1 MTKLYHELIFLSTHR
16 TKYEESGNLNI
27 AETRGT
33 ITETRRNRNTF
44 FHVSDRFPFQE
55 SHISAIFIMW
65 ISCGNAKLHS
75 ETSLFHFLHS
85 AETWRYGAATCFFFL
100 FPSVS
105 GALTTSM
112 SLKHYLHTQMPIFLV
127 VNIYKFSLEFCYTII
142 FQVVFIFRL
151 QAVSLHACKRAA
163 KTWTII

>member
-1 MTKLYHELIFLSTHR
+1 MVKLKMTKLYHELIFLSTHR

-33 ITETRRNRNTF
+33 ITETRRLTRVSVSGYITLRFLMFPSLHFQRNRNTF

-85 AETWRYGAATCFFFL
+85 AETWSYGAATCFFF
-100 FPSVS
+100 SVS
-105 GALTTSM
+105 IRFRCINYVNVSKALFA
-112 SLKHYLHTQMPIFLV
+112 HADA
-127 VNIYKFSLEFCYTII
+127 NFSC
-142 FQVVFIFRL
+142 R
-151 QAVSLHACKRAA
+151 
-163 KTWTII
+163 